1 MDGWMD
7 GWMDAGRSADLVSQ
21 VPQHMQH
28 RWENWPGHG
37 DPRPKPTPAG
47 AAESGGRG
55 LIDDAQGT
63 GPIFSGREWASR
75 QREVAE
81 PRDLMRVCNQPAPR
95 TACSAVAPHA
105 ATH

>member
-1 MDGWMD
+1 MDGC
-7 GWMDAGRSADLVSQ
+7 RPVSRPR
-21 VPQHMQH
+21 VPSPTEHAAQMGELA
-28 RWENWPGHG
+28 RTRRPG
-37 DPRPKPTPAG
+37 PKPTPAG

-75 QREVAE
+75 QRKVAE
-81 PRDLMRVCNQPAPR
+81 PRHLMRVCNQPAPR